1 MTGDEYDS
9 SERERPHKDVSTEEL
24 LSGEVDAVQG
34 FLADGDWSRLNE
46 LTYRLQGRH
55 PMMDESGEDPAY
67 WSAVSHVM
75 SRILTQAAYQMVH
88 IPEKDQIRDYFTGEV
103 LEQE

>member
-1 MTGDEYDS
+1 MTGDEYTS
-9 SERERPHKDVSTEEL
+9 SERERPHKDKSTEDL

-34 FLADGDWSRLNE
+34 FLSNGDWDVLDELIFRL
-46 LTYRLQGRH
+46 LGRH

-67 WSAVSHVM
+67 WSAASHVM

-88 IPEKDQIRDYFTGEV
+88 IPDKDKIRDFFTGEV
-103 LEQE
+103 LN

>member
-1 MTGDEYDS
+1 MTGDEYTS
-9 SERERPHKDVSTEEL
+9 SERERPHKDKSTEEL
-24 LSGEVDAVQG
+24 LSIEVDAVQG
-34 FLADGDWSRLNE
+34 FLSDGDFSFRDE
-46 LTYRLQGRH
+46 LTFRLLGRH

-88 IPEKDQIRDYFTGEV
+88 IPDKDKVRDFFTGEV
-103 LEQE
+103 LG

>member
-1 MTGDEYDS
+1 MAGDEYTS
-9 SERERPHKDVSTEEL
+9 TERERPYKDKSTEEL
-24 LSGEVDAVQG
+24 LEAEVDAVQG
-34 FLADGDWSRLNE
+34 FLADGDFSYRDE
-46 LTYRLQGRH
+46 LTFRLLGRH

-88 IPEKDQIRDYFTGEV
+88 IPEKDQIRDYFSGDVIE
-103 LEQE
+103 